1 MSTQGI
7 LILDLIGFTLAI
19 AIINLVRTR
28 RLHVAYG
35 VIWLVAAM
43 AMMIIV
49 TIPPL
54 LNFITV
60 AVGAIF
66 PASALTMLAFVLV
79 FSMLIL
85 FSVQLS
91 TLATRQIELA
101 QAVALDELLARERQA
116 GSNERTE

>member
-19 AIINLVRTR
+19 VIINLVRIR

-35 VIWLVAAM
+35 VVWLTAAI

-66 PASALTMLAFVLV
+66 PASALTMLAFILV

-91 TLATRQIELA
+91 TLAARQVELA
-101 QAVALDELLARERQA
+101 QAVALDELLAREAQA
-116 GSNERTE
+116 GSDGRAK

>member
-7 LILDLIGFTLAI
+7 LILDLIGFTLAMV
-19 AIINLVRTR
+19 IINLVRIR

-35 VIWLVAAM
+35 VVWLTAAI

-66 PASALTMLAFVLV
+66 PASALTMLAFILV

-91 TLATRQIELA
+91 TLAARQVELA
-101 QAVALDELLARERQA
+101 QAVALEELLAREAQA
-116 GSNERTE
+116 GSDGRAK